1 MGEFVGHEACPECG
15 SSNNLARYDDG
26 SAYCFGCKHHEH
38 PSASPQGGFSLSST
52 GGHRPMSNTDLVQGV
67 YQDLPSRGLREETL
81 KKFRYQLGSI
91 NGMPVQIANYC
102 GRSGSVVAQKIRKPG
117 KEFSW
122 SGDPRT
128 VFNLFG
134 QDLWGPGGR
143 KVIVTE
149 GEIDCMS
156 VSQIQDNKWPVVSVP
171 DGASSSSKAILRS
184 SDWLETFDQVI
195 FMFDGDTPGREGARE
210 CAALLTPGKAFIAD
224 LPDGEDPNSLL
235 VAHNSQAITAAMW
248 GAKPYRP
255 DSVASLAALLDEAV
269 RPVEWGFSLPTCLAT
284 LYRMSYGPKPG
295 SVWVGGAGVGI
306 GKTDVFTEMEAH
318 DLEQGRAIAVWHG
331 EQAPHDTPK
340 RIAAK
345 MVGKPFFKPDCEY
358 TEEELR
364 DILGKYED
372 KLHIYDHRKLP
383 TDWPE
388 LSRWIR
394 WVVKVYGVQC
404 VYLDNLTLLSADA
417 DDERRY
423 LDGLLAEAVKLA
435 SQLNIVIHFLSHLT
449 TPQTGKSH
457 EEGGRV
463 EAKQFTGSRAIMR
476 YASYMWGLERD
487 TQAEDMVVRTTSTF
501 RCIKDRLTGQSTGQ
515 TFWLRYDPL
524 TSLQEEC
531 EAPPEPEKKGEDY
544 GFKPQQSDG
553 YNFS

>member
-1 MGEFVGHEACPECG
+1 
-15 SSNNLARYDDG
+15 
-26 SAYCFGCKHHEH
+26 
-38 PSASPQGGFSLSST
+38 
-52 GGHRPMSNTDLVQGV
+52 
-67 YQDLPSRGLREETL
+67 
-81 KKFRYQLGSI
+81 
-91 NGMPVQIANYC
+91 
-102 GRSGSVVAQKIRKPG
+102 
-117 KEFSW
+117 
-122 SGDPRT
+122 
-128 VFNLFG
+128 
-134 QDLWGPGGR
+134 
-143 KVIVTE
+143 
-149 GEIDCMS
+149 
-156 VSQIQDNKWPVVSVP
+156 
-171 DGASSSSKAILRS
+171 
-184 SDWLETFDQVI
+184 
-195 FMFDGDTPGREGARE
+195 
-210 CAALLTPGKAFIAD
+210 
-224 LPDGEDPNSLL
+224 
-235 VAHNSQAITAAMW
+235 
-248 GAKPYRP
+248 
-255 DSVASLAALLDEAV
+255 
-269 RPVEWGFSLPTCLAT
+269 
-284 LYRMSYGPKPG
+284 
-295 SVWVGGAGVGI
+295 
-306 GKTDVFTEMEAH
+306 MEAH
-318 DLEQGRAIAVWHG
+318 DLQQGRAIAVWHG
-331 EQAPHDTPK
+331 EQAPPDTPK

-364 DILGKYED
+364 GILGQYENH
-372 KLHIYDHRKLP
+372 LHIYDHRKLP
-383 TDWPE
+383 VDWPE
-388 LSRWIR
+388 LVKWIR

-417 DDERRY
+417 DDERRF

-449 TPQTGKSH
+449 TPQTGKAH